1 MTGMNEYQ
9 ILSSP
14 HIHTGSSVAGIM
26 VRACLALLPG
36 LLCYAWFFG
45 WGVLLQCII
54 AVPFALVIEALVLKL
69 RGRNVHAFITDGSVI
84 VTALL
89 FALTITPLTS
99 WWISLIGI
107 GFAVIFAKHLF
118 GGLGYNL
125 FNPAMAGY
133 VFVFLCFPAAM
144 TVWPAVP
151 ETAAIP
157 DMTTYMQCIFT
168 TCPAA
173 VDGLTGATP
182 LAHMQSQLS
191 AMNMISEIRE
201 TPIYGGLGGKG
212 WEWINLAFLAGGLG
226 LAFLRIIHWQIPLA
240 MLAGLFLT
248 AGLFNLYDG
257 QVYASPLFHLFSG
270 GTMLGAF
277 FIATDPVTAS
287 GTPRGRII
295 YAGLIGVLVYLIRTF
310 GAYPDGI
317 AFAVLIANAFVP
329 AIDHFTRPRVLGEDR
344 S

>member
-1 MTGMNEYQ
+1 
-9 ILSSP
+9 
-14 HIHTGSSVAGIM
+14 M
-26 VRACLALLPG
+26 VRVSLALLPG
-36 LLCYAWFFG
+36 LLCYLWFFG
-45 WGVLLQCII
+45 WGVLLQSAI
-54 AVPFALVIEALVLKL
+54 AVLFALVIEALMLKL
-69 RGRNVHAFITDGSVI
+69 RSRNVRAFITDGSVI

-89 FALTITPLTS
+89 FALTITPLTN

-125 FNPAMAGY
+125 FNPAMVGY

-144 TVWPAVP
+144 TVWPAAP
-151 ETAAIP
+151 ETTAIP
-157 DMTTYMQCIFT
+157 DLATYIQCIFA

-182 LAHMQSQLS
+182 LTHMQSQLS
-191 AMNMISEIRE
+191 AMHMISEIRE
-201 TPIYGGLGGKG
+201 SPIYGGPGGKG
-212 WEWINLAFLAGGLG
+212 WEWINLAFLTGGLG
-226 LAFLRIIHWQIPLA
+226 LAVLRIIHWQIPLA

-257 QVYASPLFHLFSG
+257 EIYASPLFHLFSG

-329 AIDHFTRPRVLGEDR
+329 AIDHFTRPRVLGEAR

>member
-1 MTGMNEYQ
+1 MTEKP

-14 HIHTGSSVAGIM
+14 HIHTGSSVGGIM
-26 VRACLALLPG
+26 IRVSLALLPG
-36 LLCYAWFFG
+36 LLCYLWFFG
-45 WGVLLQCII
+45 WGVLLQCVI
-54 AVPFALVIEALVLKL
+54 AVLFALGIEALMLKL
-69 RGRNVHAFITDGSVI
+69 RGRNVRAFITDGSVI

-89 FALTITPLTS
+89 FALSITPLTS

-107 GFAVIFAKHLF
+107 VFAVVFAKHLF

-144 TVWPAVP
+144 TLWPSAP
-151 ETAAIP
+151 GMAALP
-157 DMTTYMQCIFT
+157 DTTTYMQCIFS

-191 AMNMISEIRE
+191 AMNMISEIRQ
-201 TPIYGGLGGKG
+201 TPIYGGIGGKG
-212 WEWINLAFLAGGLG
+212 WEWINLSFLLGGLG
-226 LAFLRIIHWQIPLA
+226 LVMLRIIYWQIPLA

-257 QVYASPLFHLFSG
+257 EIYASPLFHLFSG

-287 GTPRGRII
+287 STPHGRII
-295 YAGLIGVLVYLIRTF
+295 YAGLIGVLVYLIRAF
-310 GAYPDGI
+310 GTYPDGI

-344 S
+344 L